1 MRCLLSFPCKLSRS
15 SALTESSVKRKQ
27 RTLRKSVSISGIGV
41 FNGRETILTVG
52 PSAQGIVFQ
61 RTDLP
66 NAPKIVAS
74 LDSVYSTPRCTI
86 IGNEK
91 VSIQMVEH
99 LLASLRAHEIDNVF
113 IQISGPEVPMLD
125 GSSKD
130 FSQLIEE
137 AGVVE
142 LSEEKKVFSLQT
154 PIFWSNDQ
162 VQIIA
167 IPANE
172 YRLSYTL
179 HYPHCLGIGTQFHT
193 FVLSKEEFVKEIA
206 PCRTF
211 SIYEEVVP
219 MIEKGFIKRCSL
231 ENAVLV
237 KENEV
242 INPEGL
248 RYPNEMARHK
258 ILDLIGD
265 LSLIPVSFLAHVIA
279 IRSGH
284 TSNNTFAKLLYNQI
298 KMENF

>member
-1 MRCLLSFPCKLSRS
+1 MSFPCKLSRS
-15 SALTESSVKRKQ
+15 SVLTIPSAERKQ

-41 FNGRETILTVG
+41 FSGQEITLTFH
-52 PSAQGIVFQ
+52 PSLAAQGIVFQ

-66 NAPKIVAS
+66 NAPKIIAA
-74 LDSVYSTPRCTI
+74 LDFVYSTPRCTI
-86 IGNEK
+86 IGNK
-91 VSIQMVEH
+91 KASIQMVEH

-113 IQISGPEVPMLD
+113 IQVSGPEVPILD

-137 AGVVE
+137 TGIIE

-167 IPANE
+167 VPANE

-193 FVLSKEEFVKEIA
+193 FVLNQEEFIKEIA

-211 SIYEEVVP
+211 SIYEEVIP
-219 MIEKGFIKRCSL
+219 MIEKGFIKRGGL
-231 ENAVLV
+231 ENAILV
-237 KENEV
+237 KENKV

-265 LSLIPVSFLAHVIA
+265 LSLIPVAFLAHVIA

-284 TSNNTFAKLLYNQI
+284 TSNNIFAKLLYNQI
-298 KMENF
+298 KMESF

>member
-1 MRCLLSFPCKLSRS
+1 MSFSCKLPSGS
-15 SALTESSVKRKQ
+15 ILPMSNIEKKQ

-41 FNGRETILTVG
+41 FTGQETTLTFN
-52 PSAQGIVFQ
+52 PSTADQGIVFQ

-86 IGNEK
+86 IGNK
-91 VSIQMVEH
+91 TASIQMVEH
-99 LLASLRAHEIDNVF
+99 LLASLRAHEIDNAF

-130 FSQLIEE
+130 FSLLIEE
-137 AGVVE
+137 AGVIE
-142 LSEEKKVFSLQT
+142 LKEEKKVFALRS
-154 PIFWSNDQ
+154 PIFWSNEQ

-193 FVLSKEEFVKEIA
+193 FSLNQEEFVKEIA

-219 MIEKGFIKRCSL
+219 MIEKGFIKRGSL
-231 ENAVLV
+231 ENAILI
-237 KENEV
+237 KENKV

-248 RYPNEMARHK
+248 RYSNEMARHK

-265 LSLIPVSFLAHVIA
+265 LSLIPIPFLAHVIA

-298 KMENF
+298 KMENV

>member
-1 MRCLLSFPCKLSRS
+1 MSFPCKLSRS
-15 SALTESSVKRKQ
+15 SVLTIPRDGRKQ
-27 RTLRKSVSISGIGV
+27 RTLQKSVSISGIGV
-41 FNGRETILTVG
+41 FTGQETNLTFH
-52 PSAQGIVFQ
+52 PSVADQGIVFQ

-86 IGNEK
+86 IGNK
-91 VSIQMVEH
+91 KAAIQMVEH

-113 IQISGPEVPMLD
+113 IQVFGPEVPILD

-137 AGVVE
+137 TGVVE
-142 LSEEKKVFSLQT
+142 LKKKKKVFSLQT

-193 FVLSKEEFVKEIA
+193 FVLSTEEFVKEIA

-219 MIEKGFIKRCSL
+219 MIEKGFIKRGGL
-231 ENAVLV
+231 ENAILV
-237 KENEV
+237 QENEV

-298 KMENF
+298 KTENF

>member
-1 MRCLLSFPCKLSRS
+1 MSLPCKLSRS
-15 SALTESSVKRKQ
+15 SVLTIPSVERRQ
-27 RTLRKSVSISGIGV
+27 HTLRKSASISGIGV
-41 FNGRETILTVG
+41 FTGQETTLTFH
-52 PSAQGIVFQ
+52 PSVADQGIIFQ

-66 NAPKIVAS
+66 NTPKIIAS
-74 LDSVYSTPRCTI
+74 LDSVCSTPRCTI
-86 IGNEK
+86 IGDKK

-99 LLASLRAHEIDNVF
+99 LLASLRAHEIDNIL
-113 IQISGPEVPMLD
+113 IQVSGPEVPILD

-137 AGVVE
+137 VGVME
-142 LSEEKKVFSLQT
+142 LKEEKKIFSLQS
-154 PIFWSNDQ
+154 PISWSNDQ

-179 HYPHCLGIGTQFHT
+179 HYPHCSGIGTQFHT
-193 FVLSKEEFVKEIA
+193 FVLNQKDFVEEIA

-211 SIYEEVVP
+211 SIYEEVIP
-219 MIEKGFIKRCSL
+219 MMEKGFIKKGGL
-231 ENAVLV
+231 ENAILV
-237 KENEV
+237 KDNKV
-242 INPEGL
+242 MNPEGL

-265 LSLIPVSFLAHVIA
+265 LSLIPVSFLAHIIA

-284 TSNNTFAKLLYNQI
+284 TSNNIFAKLLYNQI

>member
-1 MRCLLSFPCKLSRS
+1 MP
-15 SALTESSVKRKQ
+15 SVERKQ
-27 RTLRKSVSISGIGV
+27 RTLRKSVSISGIGI
-41 FNGRETILTVG
+41 FTGQEATLTFH
-52 PSAQGIVFQ
+52 PSVADQGIVFQ

-66 NAPKIVAS
+66 NAPKIIAS

-86 IGNEK
+86 IGNK
-91 VSIQMVEH
+91 KASIQMVEH

-113 IQISGPEVPMLD
+113 IQVSGPEVPILD

-130 FSQLIEE
+130 FSQLFEE
-137 AGVVE
+137 TGVME
-142 LSEEKKVFSLQT
+142 LSKEKKISSLRS

-193 FVLSKEEFVKEIA
+193 FVLNQKEFVKEIA

-219 MIEKGFIKRCSL
+219 MVEKGVIKRGSL
-231 ENAVLV
+231 ENAILV
-237 KENEV
+237 KENKV

-265 LSLIPVSFLAHVIA
+265 LSLIPVSFLAHIIA

-284 TSNNTFAKLLYNQI
+284 TSNNIFAKLLYNQI